1 MTSNNVPRSPPSDA
15 DDGDTIGS
23 EEYDTLA
30 PPLPEDLLHSL
41 GYQYQYQYPSNK
53 VSAAAHD
60 DDSSSHDSEEQPP
73 PIDTKRRTSHSGRPI
88 FPVRHPTKE
97 DMSQAKKLLT

>member
-30 PPLPEDLLHSL
+30 PLPEDLLHSL
-41 GYQYQYQYPSNK
+41 DVDVDGVRSSLDHQYQYPSEK
-53 VSAAAHD
+53 VFAAAHD

-73 PIDTKRRTSHSGRPI
+73 PIDTKRRTI
-88 FPVRHPTKE
+88 III
-97 DMSQAKKLLT
+97 